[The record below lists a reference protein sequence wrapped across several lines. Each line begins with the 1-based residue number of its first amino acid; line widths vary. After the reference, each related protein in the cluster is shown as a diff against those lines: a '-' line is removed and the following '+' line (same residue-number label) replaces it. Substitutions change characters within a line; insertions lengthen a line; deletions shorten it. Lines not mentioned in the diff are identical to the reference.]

1 MTKNTLEPKFRVIGV
16 DLWSDEDG
24 FEAAVEKTGVTGI
37 CGSGIIEVLGE
48 MYLAEIITMDGVI
61 DGSKATQ
68 NSRIE
73 ADDRTFYLS
82 HH

>member
-1 MTKNTLEPKFRVIGV
+1 M
-16 DLWSDEDG
+16 
-24 FEAAVEKTGVTGI
+24 
-37 CGSGIIEVLGE
+37 LGE

-73 ADDRTFYLS
+73 ADRTFSIALIRLTQNDVRAIQLAKAALCRVPS
-82 HH
+82 IDG